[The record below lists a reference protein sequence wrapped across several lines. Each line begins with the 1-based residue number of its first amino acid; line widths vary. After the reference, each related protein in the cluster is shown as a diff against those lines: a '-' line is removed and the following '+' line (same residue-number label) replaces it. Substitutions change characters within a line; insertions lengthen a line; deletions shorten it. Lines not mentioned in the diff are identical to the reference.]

1 MNSLDERAPSVLLL
15 KMIQRHIYDPVKYLW
30 WDFFAKLN
38 SKYVSGTEQGLF
50 GLYIYDGV
58 LLRK

>member
-30 WDFFAKLN
+30 FIAKLN

-50 GLYIYDGV
+50 GLYVYDGV

>member
-1 MNSLDERAPSVLLL
+1 MNSLDERAPSVLLP
-15 KMIQRHIYDPVKYLW
+15 KIIQRHIYDPVKYLW
-30 WDFFAKLN
+30 RVFFAKLN